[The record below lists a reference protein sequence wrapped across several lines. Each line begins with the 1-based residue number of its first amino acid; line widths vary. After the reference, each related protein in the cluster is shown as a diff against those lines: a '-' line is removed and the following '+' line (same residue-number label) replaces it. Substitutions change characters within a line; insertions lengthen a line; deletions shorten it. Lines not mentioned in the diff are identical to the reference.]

1 MRYTVGTDGHDEH
14 GISPVPDGEYA
25 TFTEAKRDYIEYLQ
39 LERDLWAIALR
50 MARKLTKAEVDDG
63 GEVA

>member
-39 LERDLWAIALR
+39 LERDLWAIPMRTIHKYQEAKDE
-50 MARKLTKAEVDDG
+50 ARL
-63 GEVA
+63 